1 MKMQMTVRTFTG
13 GVSIVAQSDW
23 TECTEAEFEETESY
37 VKQAAQR
44 GNYISIDK
52 TIIPGEFLR
61 NHCVIDIGTEE

>member
-23 TECTEAEFEETESY
+23 TETDEAEFEEVESY
-37 VKQAAQR
+37 VKQLAER
-44 GNYISIDK
+44 GNYLSIDK

-61 NHCVIDIGTEE
+61 NHCVIDIRTKE